1 MAGECFPDIP
11 FADILDIQLVPGVPC
26 QVHSCAWNQQNRCQL
41 TLLDNC
47 TVQYMVRRMPKYC
60 QAAINPKSP
69 PVCQCPPEHL
79 ARALHIAQRSP
90 LFTNSI
96 PDNYVSDLLQK
107 FLNRTYPFNKE

>member
-11 FADILDIQLVPGVPC
+11 FADILDVQLGHGPYCTVK
-26 QVHSCAWNQQNRCQL
+26 SCAWQENNRCQL

-47 TVQYMVRRMPKYC
+47 TIQYMVRRMPKYC
-60 QAAINPKSP
+60 RAAQNPKSP
-69 PVCQCPPEHL
+69 PLCQCPPEHL
-79 ARALHIAQRSP
+79 ARALHISERSP

-107 FLNRTYPFNKE
+107 LLNNTYPFKQ